1 MTHPWLPGEPGDDEL
16 ESLFARDR
24 EAWRGDLHGADESW
38 RADAGDDLWRGGEHL
53 ADWPASS
60 AGPPHLWCKGAASGP
75 GEPDEGNGCAARL
88 AARGTGG
95 MEKHTPEIP
104 A

>member
-38 RADAGDDLWRGGEHL
+38 RSDAGDDLWRGGEHL
-53 ADWPASS
+53 ADWPESS
-60 AGPPHLWCKGAASGP
+60 AGPGDWMYKRAAAGAAQP
-75 GEPDEGNGCAARL
+75 PEGTAASL
-88 AARGTGG
+88 AKRRGGRG
-95 MEKHTPEIP
+95 AGALRPP
-104 A
+104 